1 VASSVQQSQLPNWRQ
16 SIVTTAITARNQRP
30 LSSTISFIGRPA
42 MGTAA
47 GLIIR
52 WGKIWQKFTKKRKKN
67 CKKGKKCNKNEK
79 NYHKNDKMAKK
90 WT

>member
-16 SIVTTAITARNQRP
+16 SIVTTAITGRNQRP
-30 LSSTISFIGRPA
+30 LSSTINFIGRPA

-52 WGKIWQKFTKKRKKN
+52 WGKILQKFTKKRKKIVKRQKIVKKMQKFVKN
-67 CKKGKKCNKNEK
+67 CQKKYKKL
-79 NYHKNDKMAKK
+79 
-90 WT
+90 